1 MHHTFFVHIFAVFC
15 TTTMWK
21 CLISRFMEN
30 LNKQRRNF
38 VSVSELFL
46 LSLGIQLQKGCLRH
60 VSFSFRSKPS
70 WTRLW
75 FDDVDIRFTEKK
87 ARFANWPTET
97 FRSKNGFSS
106 CSKIRFQSCNVLDKR
121 LRFSKRNW
129 SYSPFIKYFTQHR
142 HCMLAGGKKNK
153 LKAKSK
159 RTLDRSLN

>member
-1 MHHTFFVHIFAVFC
+1 
-15 TTTMWK
+15 MWK

-38 VSVSELFL
+38 ISVSELFL
-46 LSLGIQLQKGCLRH
+46 LSLGIQLQEGCSRH

-70 WTRLW
+70 RTRLW

-87 ARFANWPTET
+87 KKARFANWPTET
-97 FRSKNGFSS
+97 FHSRNGFSS

-121 LRFSKRNW
+121 LIFSEKTGATHLLL
-129 SYSPFIKYFTQHR
+129 SILPSIYR
-142 HCMLAGGKKNK
+142 HCICTLAGEKKNK